1 MARKAKKTAKKTAK
15 KAAKPAGR
23 PADLASRL
31 IDAALALAAE
41 RGWRD
46 VTLRDIAEAAGV
58 GLAETH
64 AVFPS
69 RQAVLRGFAR
79 RIDAEVLASEEAGAT
94 EGGARDR
101 LFDVLMRRFD
111 ALAPYK
117 AGLANIL
124 ADQLRDPLALGCGLC
139 VLRRSMACMLEAAD
153 LSAAGLRGA
162 LRIKGL
168 SAVYLAALRAWL
180 RDDSE
185 DHAKA
190 MAALDRGL
198 GRLDRAAAAC
208 SLVR

>member
-1 MARKAKKTAKKTAK
+1 MARKAKKAAKAKKTAK
-15 KAAKPAGR
+15 PG
-23 PADLASRL
+23 DLPSRL

-46 VTLRDIAEAAGV
+46 VTLRDIGAAAGV
-58 GLAETH
+58 GLAEAH

-69 RQAVLRGFAR
+69 RQAVLNAFAR
-79 RIDAEVLASEEAGAT
+79 RIDAEVLAGEEPGAT

-111 ALAPYK
+111 ALAPYRT
-117 AGLANIL
+117 GLANIL
-124 ADQLRDPLALGCGLC
+124 ADQARDPLAVACGLC
-139 VLRRSMACMLEAAD
+139 LLRRSMACMLEAAD

-168 SAVYLAALRAWL
+168 SAAYLAALRVWL
-180 RDDSE
+180 RDESE
-185 DHAKA
+185 DHAA
-190 MAALDRGL
+190 TMAALDRSL

>member
-1 MARKAKKTAKKTAK
+1 MARKAK
-15 KAAKPAGR
+15 KAAKPADV
-23 PADLASRL
+23 PSCL

-46 VTLRDIAEAAGV
+46 VTLRDIAEAANV
-58 GLAETH
+58 SLAETY
-64 AVFPS
+64 AVYPS
-69 RQAVLRGFAR
+69 RQAVLRDFAR
-79 RIDAEVLASEEAGAT
+79 RIDAAVLASEEPGAA

-117 AGLANIL
+117 AGLANVL
-124 ADQLRDPLALGCGLC
+124 ADQARDPLAVACGLC
-139 VLRRSMACMLEAAD
+139 LLRRSMACMLEAAN

-168 SAVYLAALRAWL
+168 SVAYLAALRVWL
-180 RDDSE
+180 RDESE
-185 DHAKA
+185 DHAPT

-198 GRLDRAAAAC
+198 ARLDRAAAAC

>member
-1 MARKAKKTAKKTAK
+1 MARKAK
-15 KAAKPAGR
+15 KAAKPADV
-23 PADLASRL
+23 PSCL

-46 VTLRDIAEAAGV
+46 VTLRDIAEAANV
-58 GLAETH
+58 SLAEAY
-64 AVFPS
+64 AVYPS
-69 RQAVLRGFAR
+69 RQAVLRAFAR
-79 RIDAEVLASEEAGAT
+79 RIDAAVLASEEPGAA

-117 AGLANIL
+117 AGLANVL
-124 ADQLRDPLALGCGLC
+124 ADQARDPLAVACGLC
-139 VLRRSMACMLEAAD
+139 LLRRSMACMLEAAN

-168 SAVYLAALRAWL
+168 SVAYLAALRVWL
-180 RDDSE
+180 RDESE
-185 DHAKA
+185 DHAPT

-198 GRLDRAAAAC
+198 ARLDRAAAAC